1 VVRPARSRDARD
13 LADPGRAAVG
23 FVVLD
28 LATVGLAFILIFP
41 AELPDKTFIATLV
54 LSTRYRRLAVWI
66 GVALAFA
73 VQSAIAVA
81 AGGLLSLLPQRL
93 VLGITF
99 LLFAAGAVLM
109 LVSGL
114 RARSAEKAEEGNEA
128 EEFEE
133 SAARHAGAST
143 STLRITI
150 TSFLVLFTAEWGDLS
165 QLLTAGL
172 AARTGEPFSVF
183 LGAWVALILVAG
195 IAVLIGG
202 WLQKR
207 VALWRIR
214 LVSAAVLAALA
225 AWTLVEFI
233 QA

>member
-1 VVRPARSRDARD
+1 MIP
-13 LADPGRAAVG
+13 
-23 FVVLD
+23 D

-99 LLFAAGAVLM
+99 LLFATGAVLM

-114 RARSAEKAEEGNEA
+114 RARSAEMTEEADEA

-133 SAARHAGAST
+133 SAARRADASA
-143 STLRITI
+143 STLRIAV
-150 TSFLVLFTAEWGDLS
+150 TSFIVLFTAEWGDLS

-183 LGAWVALILVAG
+183 IGAWLALILVAG

-214 LVSAAVLAALA
+214 LVSAVVLAALA

>member
-1 VVRPARSRDARD
+1 VIP
-13 LADPGRAAVG
+13 
-23 FVVLD
+23 D
-28 LATVGLAFILIFP
+28 LATVGLAFLLIFP

-93 VLGITF
+93 VLGITC
-99 LLFAAGAVLM
+99 LLFAAGAILM

-114 RARSAEKAEEGNEA
+114 RARSAEIAEEEDEA

-133 SAARHAGAST
+133 SAERHARGST
-143 STLRITI
+143 STLRIAL
-150 TSFLVLFTAEWGDLS
+150 TSFIVLFTAEWGDLS

-183 LGAWVALILVAG
+183 IGAWLALITVAG

-225 AWTLVEFI
+225 AWTLWEFI
-233 QA
+233 PA

>member
-1 VVRPARSRDARD
+1 MI
-13 LADPGRAAVG
+13 
-23 FVVLD
+23 LD

-66 GVALAFA
+66 GVAVAFA

-81 AGGLLSLLPQRL
+81 AGGLLALLPQRL

-99 LLFAAGAVLM
+99 LLFAAGAILM

-114 RARSAEKAEEGNEA
+114 RARSAEMAEEESEA

-133 SAARHAGAST
+133 SAARRAGASS
-143 STLRITI
+143 STWRIAL
-150 TSFLVLFTAEWGDLS
+150 TSFIVLFTAEWGDLS

-183 LGAWVALILVAG
+183 LGAWLALIIVAG

-207 VALWRIR
+207 VAMWRIR
-214 LVSAAVLAALA
+214 LVSAVVLAALA

>member
-1 VVRPARSRDARD
+1 MIVD
-13 LADPGRAAVG
+13 LT
-23 FVVLD
+23 
-28 LATVGLAFILIFP
+28 TVGLAFLLIFP

-54 LSTRYRRLAVWI
+54 LSTRYRRLMVWI
-66 GVALAFA
+66 GVAAAFA
-73 VQSAIAVA
+73 VQATIAVA

-93 VLGITF
+93 VLGITC

-114 RARSAEKAEEGNEA
+114 RARGSEQRAEA
-128 EEFEE
+128 EEAEHIEE
-133 SAARHAGAST
+133 SAARRASP
-143 STLRITI
+143 SDSNLRIAA
-150 TSFLVLFTAEWGDLS
+150 TSFMVLFAAEWGDLS

-172 AARTGEPFSVF
+172 AARTGQPLSVF
-183 LGAWVALILVAG
+183 TGAWLALICVAG

-202 WLQKR
+202 WLQNR

-214 LVSAAVLAALA
+214 LASAVILAALA
-225 AWTLVEFI
+225 VWTFVEFL

>member
-1 VVRPARSRDARD
+1 MI
-13 LADPGRAAVG
+13 
-23 FVVLD
+23 LD
-28 LATVGLAFILIFP
+28 FATVGLAFILIFP

-66 GVALAFA
+66 GVAVAFA

-93 VLGITF
+93 VLGVTF
-99 LLFAAGAVLM
+99 LLFSAGAILM
-109 LVSGL
+109 LISGL
-114 RARSAEKAEEGNEA
+114 RARSAEMAEEEDEA

-133 SAARHAGAST
+133 AAARRAGAST
-143 STLRITI
+143 STLRIAL

-183 LGAWVALILVAG
+183 LGAWLALIIVAA

-225 AWTLVEFI
+225 AWTMVEFI

>member
-1 VVRPARSRDARD
+1 MI
-13 LADPGRAAVG
+13 
-23 FVVLD
+23 LD
-28 LATVGLAFILIFP
+28 FATVGLAFILIFP

-66 GVALAFA
+66 GVAVAFA

-93 VLGITF
+93 VLGVTF

-109 LVSGL
+109 LISGL
-114 RARSAEKAEEGNEA
+114 RARSAELAEEEEEA

-133 SAARHAGAST
+133 AAARRAGGST
-143 STLRITI
+143 STLRIAL
-150 TSFLVLFTAEWGDLS
+150 TSFIVLFTAEWGDLS

-172 AARTGEPFSVF
+172 AARTGQPLSVF
-183 LGAWVALILVAG
+183 LGAWLALIIVAG

>member
-1 VVRPARSRDARD
+1 MIP
-13 LADPGRAAVG
+13 
-23 FVVLD
+23 D
-28 LATVGLAFILIFP
+28 LATVGLAFLLIFP

-93 VLGITF
+93 VLGITC
-99 LLFAAGAVLM
+99 LLFAAGAILM

-114 RARSAEKAEEGNEA
+114 RARSAEMAEEEDEA

-133 SAARHAGAST
+133 SAERHARGST
-143 STLRITI
+143 STLRIAL
-150 TSFLVLFTAEWGDLS
+150 TSFIVLFTAEWGDLS

-183 LGAWVALILVAG
+183 IGAWLALITVAG

-225 AWTLVEFI
+225 AWTLWEFI

>member
-1 VVRPARSRDARD
+1 MIPD
-13 LADPGRAAVG
+13 
-23 FVVLD
+23 F
-28 LATVGLAFILIFP
+28 ATVGLAFLLIFP

-54 LSTRYRRLAVWI
+54 LSTRYRRLAVWV

-81 AGGLLSLLPQRL
+81 AGGLLALLPQRL
-93 VLGITF
+93 VLGVTCV
-99 LLFAAGAVLM
+99 LFAAGAILM

-114 RARSAEKAEEGNEA
+114 RARSAEAAQEASEE

-133 SAARHAGAST
+133 AAARRAGGST
-143 STLRITI
+143 SALRIAI
-150 TSFLVLFTAEWGDLS
+150 TSFIVLFTAEWGDLS

-172 AARTGEPFSVF
+172 AARTGQPVSVF
-183 LGAWVALILVAG
+183 LGAWLALIVVAG
-195 IAVLIGG
+195 IAVLVGG
-202 WLQKR
+202 WLQQR

-214 LVSAAVLAALA
+214 LVSALVLAGLA

>member
-1 VVRPARSRDARD
+1 MIP
-13 LADPGRAAVG
+13 
-23 FVVLD
+23 D

-66 GVALAFA
+66 GGALAFA
-73 VQSAIAVA
+73 VQCAIAVA

-93 VLGITF
+93 VLGVTF
-99 LLFAAGAVLM
+99 LLFAAGAILM

-114 RARSAEKAEEGNEA
+114 RARSAEMAEEVDEA
-128 EEFEE
+128 EEFEQ
-133 SAARHAGAST
+133 SAARRADASAST
-143 STLRITI
+143 TRIAI
-150 TSFLVLFTAEWGDLS
+150 TSFIVLFTAEWGDLS

-172 AARTGEPFSVF
+172 AARTGEPISVF
-183 LGAWVALILVAG
+183 LGAWLALILVAG

>member
-1 VVRPARSRDARD
+1 
-13 LADPGRAAVG
+13 
-23 FVVLD
+23 VLD

-150 TSFLVLFTAEWGDLS
+150 TSFIVLFTAEWGDLS